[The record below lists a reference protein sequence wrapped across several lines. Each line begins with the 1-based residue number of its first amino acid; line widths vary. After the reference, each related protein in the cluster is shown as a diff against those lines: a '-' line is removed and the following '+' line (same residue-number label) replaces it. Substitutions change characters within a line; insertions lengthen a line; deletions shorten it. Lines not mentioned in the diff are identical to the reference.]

1 MDNVNRMVN
10 KSAMAVIVLFCLSGL
25 YLLNA

>member
-10 KSAMAVIVLFCLSGL
+10 KSAMAVIVFFCMGGL